1 MPAPTRG
8 PASRRSHP
16 LRERRLSC
24 VRPSFGSG
32 TRGKG
37 KYRGSLAP
45 GCWAPGWEI
54 SRMAEPDTAGSRK
67 SVKCP
72 KLNGNLTLAG
82 SGTDECRLAALG
94 SRLSGLSK
102 ASAQEPRA
110 QTPEPRAGKRLM
122 AAVLHLSERLVDEPL
137 VVLFRQV
144 SLDDLRR
151 NHD

>member
-45 GCWAPGWEI
+45 GCWAPGLEI
-54 SRMAEPDTAGSRK
+54 SRMAEPDTARSRK

-72 KLNGNLTLAG
+72 KLNNLMKFGNLELGIWNLECVREAVN
-82 SGTDECRLAALG
+82 SGT
-94 SRLSGLSK
+94 
-102 ASAQEPRA
+102 
-110 QTPEPRAGKRLM
+110 
-122 AAVLHLSERLVDEPL
+122 H
-137 VVLFRQV
+137 
-144 SLDDLRR
+144 
-151 NHD
+151 